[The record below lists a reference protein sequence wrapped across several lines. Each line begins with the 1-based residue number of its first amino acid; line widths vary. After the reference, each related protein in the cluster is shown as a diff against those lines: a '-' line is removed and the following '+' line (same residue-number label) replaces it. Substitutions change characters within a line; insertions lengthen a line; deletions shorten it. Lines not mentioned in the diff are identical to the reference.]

1 MVKTEKRMNKDLI
14 LREKLAI
21 QRTHLAN
28 QTTLLSYLR
37 TALYF
42 FVAGL
47 SIEQFFNM
55 QHSAVSVFFFGFAI
69 VIAFYGIFNFIKQRK
84 AIDLSKKNIGD
95 YKLEYLNDDSL

>member
-1 MVKTEKRMNKDLI
+1 MNKDLI

-55 QHSAVSVFFFGFAI
+55 QYSIISISFFSIALIIAV
-69 VIAFYGIFNFIKQRK
+69 YGIFNFFVQRK
-84 AIDLSKKNIGD
+84 TIDLSKKNIGD
-95 YKLEYLNDDSL
+95 YKLEYLNGGSL

>member
-1 MVKTEKRMNKDLI
+1 MNKDLI

-42 FVAGL
+42 LVAGL
-47 SIEQFFNM
+47 SIDQFFT
-55 QHSAVSVFFFGFAI
+55 SKYVLVSIFIFVGAGVLALFGGINFF
-69 VIAFYGIFNFIKQRK
+69 YHRRK
-84 AIDLSKKNIGD
+84 IYHNEKNVGD
-95 YKLEYLNDDSL
+95 YKLEYLNDED